1 MHPFHVVTIHLK
13 TFHHATER
21 NHNQKDDGRPG
32 PRVPALHLGLLTFS
46 TRGWGLGELEAF
58 ELDVGG
64 AEVGEVVVGLLSA
77 PGFGAA
83 AEYFGEADDHFGRDA
98 PLPVDK
104 FRESDASDTEDG
116 SGFGDGQAE
125 RFDF

>member
-1 MHPFHVVTIHLK
+1 V
-13 TFHHATER
+13 A
-21 NHNQKDDGRPG
+21 GSPG
-32 PRVPALHLGLLTFS
+32 AGFAPGAFDFS

-104 FRESDASDTEDG
+104 FRESSASDTEDG